1 MTENYIQIMIESLEK
16 KIAVL
21 DQIIE
26 LDKRQLDIAIQ
37 KPFDMQKFDKS
48 MDEKGILID
57 EINRLDDGFTST
69 YELVKDEVAENRDRY
84 REQILVLQD
93 LIREAVSKG
102 ATIEA
107 QEKRNKN
114 AMELAINNRRKE
126 IRQMKISNSAASQ
139 YYKAM
144 SRINNVDPQL
154 MDKKK

>member
-26 LDKRQLDIAIQ
+26 LDKRQLDIAIH

-69 YELVKDEVAENRDRY
+69 YELVKDEVTANPDRY
-84 REQILVLQD
+84 REQVLVLQD

-126 IRQMKISNSAASQ
+126 IRQMRISNSAASQ

-144 SRINNVDPQL
+144 SRINDVDPQL

>member
-1 MTENYIQIMIESLEK
+1 MTESYIQIMIESLEK
-16 KIAVL
+16 KIVVL

-26 LDKRQLDIAIQ
+26 LDRRQLDIAIQ

-48 MDEKGILID
+48 MDEKGELID

-69 YELVKDEVAENRDRY
+69 YELVMDEVAVNPDRY
-84 REQILVLQD
+84 REQVLVLQD
-93 LIREAVSKG
+93 LIREAISKG
-102 ATIEA
+102 ATIEV